1 MLGCLRKIRFSS
13 SVSFPILIFSEVTNT
28 RKLTKETS
36 RFASS
41 IAATMSHALNSLCIR
56 RAEVEDGREFNILIN
71 SLGGQALFRAL
82 FGQYNFTS
90 LVEYAH
96 LSLVAMNEED
106 SCVCFAA
113 FSDGSAGTSENIP
126 FDELILQLSS
136 TIPCR
141 VR

>member
-1 MLGCLRKIRFSS
+1 
-13 SVSFPILIFSEVTNT
+13 
-28 RKLTKETS
+28 
-36 RFASS
+36 
-41 IAATMSHALNSLCIR
+41 MSHALNSLCVR

-96 LSLVAMNEED
+96 LSLIAMNEDD

-113 FSDGSAGTSENIP
+113 FSDGSAGASDNIQ

-136 TIPCR
+136 IIPCR